1 MSEQDKVVP
10 GKPAQ
15 ASPGKSAPPPNALP
29 TGAAPVAPRASSAA
43 PAKPKKKGKS
53 SPAPKRSP
61 PGTLPPWK
69 VLLHNDDVNTIEDVV
84 KTIVQL
90 VHLSEQD
97 AESRTKEAHRSGVAL
112 LTVTHKERAELFQ
125 DQFTSKSMTVTIE
138 PA

>member
-10 GKPAQ
+10 GKT
-15 ASPGKSAPPPNALP
+15 APPANPPKA
-29 TGAAPVAPRASSAA
+29 GATPAIPRVSAAA

-53 SPAPKRSP
+53 APAPRKNP

-97 AESRTKEAHRSGVAL
+97 AESRTKEAHRAGVAL

-125 DQFTSKSMTVTIE
+125 EQFTSKSMTVTIE

>member
-10 GKPAQ
+10 GK
-15 ASPGKSAPPPNALP
+15 SAPPASPPKA
-29 TGAAPVAPRASSAA
+29 GATPAIPRVSAAA
-43 PAKPKKKGKS
+43 PAKTKKKGKS
-53 SPAPKRSP
+53 APAPKKNP

-97 AESRTKEAHRSGVAL
+97 AESRTKEAHRAGVAL

-125 DQFTSKSMTVTIE
+125 EQFTSKSMTVTIE

>member
-10 GKPAQ
+10 GK
-15 ASPGKSAPPPNALP
+15 SAPPVKPQAGTTP
-29 TGAAPVAPRASSAA
+29 AIPRVSAA
-43 PAKPKKKGKS
+43 VPAKPKKKGKS
-53 SPAPKRSP
+53 APAPKKSP

-97 AESRTKEAHRSGVAL
+97 AESRTKEAHRAGVAL

-125 DQFTSKSMTVTIE
+125 EQFTSKSMTVTIE
-138 PA
+138 PAEK

>member
-10 GKPAQ
+10 GKSTAPANPAQ
-15 ASPGKSAPPPNALP
+15 AGSKS
-29 TGAAPVAPRASSAA
+29 GVPRVSASA
-43 PAKPKKKGKS
+43 PAKTKKKGKS
-53 SPAPKRSP
+53 SPKKSP

-97 AESRTKEAHRSGVAL
+97 AESRTNEAHRAGVAL

-125 DQFTSKSMTVTIE
+125 EQFTSKSVTVSIE

>member
-10 GKPAQ
+10 GKA
-15 ASPGKSAPPPNALP
+15 
-29 TGAAPVAPRASSAA
+29 AA
-43 PAKPKKKGKS
+43 PANPPQAGPSPAVPRVSASAPAKTKKKGKS
-53 SPAPKRSP
+53 APKKNP

-69 VLLHNDDVNTIEDVV
+69 VLLHNDDVNTVEDVV

-97 AESRTKEAHRSGVAL
+97 AESRTKEAHRAGIAL

-125 DQFTSKSMTVTIE
+125 EQFTSKSMTVTIE